1 MSTPL
6 KPDAYVLASLMESHF
21 KELDLIPE
29 LFLLN
34 KEEML
39 LILEKCFSH
48 SCLEKALAEQTA
60 VDKSDSA
67 DKINPSPVDS
77 ALLKDCVEQV
87 RVASNKRFIK
97 IVHCYLL
104 KAGKEKEAQEYLEN
118 ASPASWVDHLES
130 VKMWNYLT
138 LPFQV
143 LKVMEDMGL
152 CTNPL
157 SFCMPPAPPEVF
169 PTPAP
174 GWSPG
179 KATADGNIPLPCIRG
194 LIDSLDEAGIVPET
208 EDSPSTAVEPNSVG
222 LVLHIGEVTD
232 RSMMDAAAEDKK
244 KKGVME
250 VESLLAQTK
259 HHTFILLSFSF
270 L

>member
-1 MSTPL
+1 MVCMAQYPFFSKTRNPKPKNSTVMSTHL

-29 LFLLN
+29 LFLPN

-39 LILEKCFSH
+39 LILDKCFSH
-48 SCLEKALAEQTA
+48 SCLEKAIAEKIA
-60 VDKSDSA
+60 VDESDSA
-67 DKINPSPVDS
+67 DQINPSPVDS
-77 ALLKDCVEQV
+77 ALLKDCVAQV

-104 KAGKEKEAQEYLEN
+104 KARKEKEAQEYLEKV
-118 ASPASWVDHLES
+118 SPASRVDHLES

-152 CTNPL
+152 GTSPL
-157 SFCMPPAPPEVF
+157 SFSMPPAPPE
-169 PTPAP
+169 
-174 GWSPG
+174 
-179 KATADGNIPLPCIRG
+179 
-194 LIDSLDEAGIVPET
+194 DEAGIVPET
-208 EDSPSTAVEPNSVG
+208 KDRPSTAVEPNSVG
-222 LVLHIGEVTD
+222 LVLHVGEVTD

-244 KKGVME
+244 KKG
-250 VESLLAQTK
+250 
-259 HHTFILLSFSF
+259 F
-270 L
+270 LTVFVALERFDIHL